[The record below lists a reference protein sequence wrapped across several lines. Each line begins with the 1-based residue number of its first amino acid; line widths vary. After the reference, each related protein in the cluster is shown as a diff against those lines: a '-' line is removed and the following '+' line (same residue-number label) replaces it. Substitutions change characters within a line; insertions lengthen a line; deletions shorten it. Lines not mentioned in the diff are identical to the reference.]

1 MHHEPRNQTPDQFP
15 LSTKPARF
23 PPAKSPT
30 ILSLASKLASCM
42 QHDAKPVPDTGR
54 LWLLLMMAPR
64 RPQGPKAAPRP
75 QGPGDARPDVAIK
88 ELAASVPVRPTGS
101 STDDAHGAPVRPV
114 GSPADRN
121 QCPQKT
127 SLGVIVVFVVVHVL
141 AAGLLGYAPPKS
153 RCSSSIICRQVASP
167 WNRSTQD
174 SGNHLRQQTHTQEVA
189 SSTRTRPSL
198 QASPGW
204 WCGTVC
210 LVAAAPP
217 PPPCASEGPSP
228 SPGLV
233 VHCAR
238 CTLRPAAGP
247 GNHKKR
253 PEKGA
258 RRAGRSRPW
267 WGRAGTRQTKI
278 ATTRHRL
285 GPRLAAI

>member
-1 MHHEPRNQTPDQFP
+1 MHHEPRNQTPDQLP

-23 PPAKSPT
+23 PPAKSPA

-42 QHDAKPVPDTGR
+42 QHDAKPAPDTGR
-54 LWLLLMMAPR
+54 LWWLLMMAPG
-64 RPQGPKAAPRP
+64 RPQGPTVLGMLGRMSPSRSSPPPPPPVSPSGPPAPAPTMPTAPRL
-75 QGPGDARPDVAIK
+75 GPCDLLPIG
-88 ELAASVPVRPTGS
+88 ASVPKRHPSARWSSSSLSMCLLLGS
-101 STDDAHGAPVRPV
+101 S
-114 GSPADRN
+114 
-121 QCPQKT
+121 
-127 SLGVIVVFVVVHVL
+127 
-141 AAGLLGYAPPKS
+141 GYAPPKS
-153 RCSSSIICRQVASP
+153 RCSSSSICRQVASP
-167 WNRSTQD
+167 WNRSAQD
-174 SGNHLRQQTHTQEVA
+174 SGNHLRQHTHTQEVA
-189 SSTRTRPSL
+189 SSAKTRPSL

-228 SPGLV
+228 SPGRV

-247 GNHKKR
+247 GNHRKR

-258 RRAGRSRPW
+258 RRAGWSRPW